1 MQKTDSS
8 VCCRKHWSA
17 FIPTAIISLAVA
29 WVGIAAGTS
38 ANNPGTVAGCLVIA
52 AALLGVDILATG
64 RITLSISPNGVV
76 GRTGL
81 LHSAKITAPISRV
94 QDVTVDNG
102 ILGKLLRFHTITVTT
117 AGTDGK
123 EFVFKGFTNGPKFQQ
138 TFLRLA
144 A

>member
-1 MQKTDSS
+1 MQKTNTA

-17 FIPTAIISLAVA
+17 FVPTVVISLCVA
-29 WVGIAAGTS
+29 WAGVAAGAS
-38 ANNPGTVAGCLVIA
+38 AGNPATVAGCLVIA
-52 AALLGVDILATG
+52 AAMLGGDVLATG
-64 RITLSISPNGVV
+64 RITLSISSTGVV

-81 LHSAKITAPISRV
+81 LHSTKITAPISSI
-94 QDVTVDNG
+94 QDVTIANG
-102 ILGKLLRFHTITVTT
+102 ILGKLLGFHTITVTT
-117 AGTDGK
+117 AGTGGK